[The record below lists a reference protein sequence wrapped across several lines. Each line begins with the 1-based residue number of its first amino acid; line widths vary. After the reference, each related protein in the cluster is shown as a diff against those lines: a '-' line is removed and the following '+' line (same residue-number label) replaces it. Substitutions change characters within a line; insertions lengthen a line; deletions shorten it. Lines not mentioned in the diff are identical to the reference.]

1 MRIGLLVLYVSS
13 ALGARCAVAQ
23 EVARQAPSAAC
34 IEFNQTAMNYIA
46 VGRLDDAASA
56 LSAALPDRADSSEQ
70 SCAWLT
76 LHNLAVATAL
86 SGRLAEAEVLEKR
99 SLKILE
105 KGYPPDDPVLLRPLQ
120 SLSQIQFEQW
130 KIAKA
135 RETFQRLQSIPTE
148 QPADRAM
155 IHGLAAALLY
165 AEGRYKEGEAEYLK
179 ALGAWEEAGRG
190 ETMDVAAVLD
200 GLATLYIAD
209 GRYRE
214 AGRTLDRALAILDT
228 AKDAVPMDRIRL
240 FRTRAELHARQGE
253 WREAEAD
260 LGSAISTAD
269 RDTRMDA
276 AVLKSLLANYAHVL
290 RKNHRGREAR
300 TIEARAAAMQTH
312 ELTDGVVDISEL
324 IAKPSTAKKQSA
336 GHGAKTR

>member
-13 ALGARCAVAQ
+13 VLGARCAVAQ
-23 EVARQAPSAAC
+23 DVTRQTALSAAC
-34 IEFNQTAMNYIA
+34 IEFNQTAMNQVA
-46 VGRLDDAASA
+46 VGRLEDAESA
-56 LSAALPDRADSSEQ
+56 LSAALANGANDSGQ

-76 LHNLAVATAL
+76 LHNLAFVMAL

-105 KGYPPDDPVLLRPLQ
+105 KSYPPEDPVLLRPIQL
-120 SLSQIQFEQW
+120 LSQIQFEQG

-148 QPADRAM
+148 RPADRAM
-155 IHGLAAALLY
+155 AHGLAAALLY
-165 AEGRYKEGEAEYLK
+165 AEGRYNESEAEYLK
-179 ALGAWEEAGRG
+179 ALAAWEEAGRG
-190 ETMDVAAVLD
+190 ETTDMAAVLD
-200 GLATLYIAD
+200 GLAVLYIAD

-214 AGRTLDRALAILDT
+214 AGRTLDRAFAIFT
-228 AKDAVPMDRIRL
+228 SAKDAVPTDRVKL
-240 FRTRAELHARQGE
+240 LTSRAELHVRQGE

-260 LGSAISTAD
+260 LGSAISMAD
-269 RDTRMDA
+269 RDMRLDP

-300 TIEARAAAMQTH
+300 TIEARAAALRTRG
-312 ELTDGVVDISEL
+312 LTDGVVDASEL
-324 IAKPSTAKKQSA
+324 FAKPRTGK
-336 GHGAKTR
+336 R

>member
-1 MRIGLLVLYVSS
+1 MRIGLLILYVFS
-13 ALGARCAVAQ
+13 ALGARYTAA
-23 EVARQAPSAAC
+23 EDVARQAVPSAAC
-34 IEFNQTAMNYIA
+34 IEFNQTVTNQVAG
-46 VGRLDDAASA
+46 GRLEDAESA
-56 LSAALPDRADSSEQ
+56 LSAALADLANGSEP
-70 SCAWLT
+70 SCKWLT
-76 LHNLAVATAL
+76 LHNLALVMAL

-105 KGYPPDDPVLLRPLQ
+105 KSYPPDHPFLMRPLQ
-120 SLSQIQFEQW
+120 SLTQIQFEQR
-130 KIAKA
+130 KIAKT

-148 QPADRAM
+148 LPEDRAM

-165 AEGRYKEGEAEYLK
+165 AEGRYKESEVEYLK

-190 ETMDVAAVLD
+190 ETTDVAAVLD

-214 AGRTLDRALAILDT
+214 AGRTLDRALAILDS
-228 AKDAVPMDRIRL
+228 AKDAVPMDRIKL
-240 FRTRAELHARQGE
+240 FRARAELHVRQGE

-269 RDTRMDA
+269 RDTRMDPA
-276 AVLKSLLANYAHVL
+276 LLKSLLANYAHVL

-300 TIEARAAAMQTH
+300 TIEARAAALKTP
-312 ELTDGVVDISEL
+312 ELANGVVDLSEL
-324 IAKPSTAKKQSA
+324 LAKSRTDK
-336 GHGAKTR
+336 R

>member
-13 ALGARCAVAQ
+13 ALGVRCAVAQ
-23 EVARQAPSAAC
+23 EVARQALPSAAC
-34 IEFNQTAMNYIA
+34 IEFNQTAMNHVA
-46 VGRLDDAASA
+46 VGRLKDAEST
-56 LSAALPDRADSSEQ
+56 LSAALADRASGSEQ

-76 LHNLAVATAL
+76 LHNLALVMAL

-120 SLSQIQFEQW
+120 SLSQIQFEQR

-148 QPADRAM
+148 RPADRATL
-155 IHGLAAALLY
+155 HGLAAAILY
-165 AEGRYKEGEAEYLK
+165 AEGTYNESEAEYFK
-179 ALGAWEEAGRG
+179 AMAAWEEAGRG
-190 ETMDVAAVLD
+190 ETTDMAAVLN
-200 GLATLYIAD
+200 GLAELYIAD

-214 AGRTLDRALAILDT
+214 AGRTLYRAFAIVT
-228 AKDAVPMDRIRL
+228 SAKDAVPTDRIKL
-240 FRTRAELHARQGE
+240 LSSRAELHVRQGE

-260 LGSAISTAD
+260 LGPAISMAD
-269 RDTRMDA
+269 RDTRLDPA
-276 AVLKSLLANYAHVL
+276 ELKSLLANYAHVL

-300 TIEARAAAMQTH
+300 TIEARAAACRPMN
-312 ELTDGVVDISEL
+312 
-324 IAKPSTAKKQSA
+324 
-336 GHGAKTR
+336 